1 MKQSI
6 QRMCIVILAVALLA
20 GCGKEAGALSEAEPV
35 QTQED
40 EIVLNVLA
48 GQSTSDAGI
57 EDMIDDFLAEE
68 FPNVKLEWEC
78 VDWGESFDSQLRGR
92 IAAGD
97 IPDIMIGKAQDVSTY
112 SREGILAKIEPQEFS
127 MIDPKVMETVTVDGC
142 VYGIPYN
149 AWYQGVVYNKDIF
162 EKLGLKTPRT
172 PEELE
177 KVVTV
182 CRENDITPFAVHLQE
197 NWKVANMTMQFLTEG
212 VFSKDRGWG
221 ERFRSGETGFCAD
234 EMVQESLRENRYIC
248 ENTWDDAWTID
259 QYESDKRFAEGKA
272 AMYLTGTWSLQSV
285 ELYTDA
291 ANFGIFPYP
300 MGDRPKL
307 IKEINMTYMMSSESA
322 HQQLIQEI
330 FARLVSDEELM
341 QEILGFTQTH
351 SIVDGIESG
360 YQSNVQ
366 DDIDRYEET
375 GDVIGA
381 DAGNDQLVWNF
392 QSGLATETMK
402 WLKDEMLFRDVLQYA
417 DDHADE
423 SGK

>member
-1 MKQSI
+1 
-6 QRMCIVILAVALLA
+6 
-20 GCGKEAGALSEAEPV
+20 
-35 QTQED
+35 
-40 EIVLNVLA
+40 
-48 GQSTSDAGI
+48 
-57 EDMIDDFLAEE
+57 
-68 FPNVKLEWEC
+68 
-78 VDWGESFDSQLRGR
+78 
-92 IAAGD
+92 
-97 IPDIMIGKAQDVSTY
+97 
-112 SREGILAKIEPQEFS
+112 
-127 MIDPKVMETVTVDGC
+127 
-142 VYGIPYN
+142 
-149 AWYQGVVYNKDIF
+149 
-162 EKLGLKTPRT
+162 
-172 PEELE
+172 
-177 KVVTV
+177 
-182 CRENDITPFAVHLQE
+182 
-197 NWKVANMTMQFLTEG
+197 
-212 VFSKDRGWG
+212 
-221 ERFRSGETGFCAD
+221 
-234 EMVQESLRENRYIC
+234 
-248 ENTWDDAWTID
+248 
-259 QYESDKRFAEGKA
+259 
-272 AMYLTGTWSLQSV
+272 MYLTGTWSLQSV

-402 WLKDEMLFRDVLQYA
+402 WLKDEKTFRDVLQYA